1 MSQKYK
7 LISFVVPVLNEQ
19 DSLRQLIDEIL
30 AVAPSMPCDRIEI
43 IFVDDGSTDGSWSV
57 IQEIS
62 AKNPESVRGVRLRRN
77 FGKTLAINAGVKAT
91 SGEIIFLMDADLQD
105 NPSEIPKFLAKI
117 DEGFDLVVGWKVDR
131 KDPWHKTLPSLVFNY
146 MTSRLTS
153 LRLHDVNCGFK
164 CFRAEVF
171 ETISLHGE
179 MHRFIPVIANDLGF
193 TVAEVPVD
201 HRSRKHGASK
211 YGFERFLRGA
221 IDLLTVAFIGRYSS
235 KPAHIFGALAIFTG
249 LVGMVT
255 LTYLAALWFLGR
267 PIGHRPLLLFGI
279 MMTLASLQFSSIGLL
294 SELIIRQSSPTHD
307 WNFVIKS
314 TTDRQPDTREA
325 GHREA

>member
-211 YGFERFLRGA
+211 YGFERFLRHRLADRCIHRPILVKTGPYIRRPGHFYRTGRHGHA
-221 IDLLTVAFIGRYSS
+221 DLPCRALVPR
-235 KPAHIFGALAIFTG
+235 PADRAPAALA
-249 LVGMVT
+249 VRHHDDAC
-255 LTYLAALWFLGR
+255 LAAVQLNR
-267 PIGHRPLLLFGI
+267 PAVGTHHPAI
-279 MMTLASLQFSSIGLL
+279 LADSRLEFRDQIDNG
-294 SELIIRQSSPTHD
+294 PA
-307 WNFVIKS
+307 
-314 TTDRQPDTREA
+314 TR
-325 GHREA
+325 HP